1 MNDSTSKIVK
11 KVFNGELMIGDQDS
25 IIFFAAKQQ
34 NNMKN
39 YSAKIAEILLNSN
52 STIDDDISQILMQM
66 KNFEKLTTKKKMPL
80 MGNYFLQKDF
90 MKSYEKVLEYIDK
103 MTLQLCIEQAQ
114 IFKEIK
120 LFEILLNNVIE
131 NSYEI
136 EKCINEGESV
146 LKKKNTMIDYT
157 ENERLWFSRLEKK
170 IEDLKISHTLALQ
183 NQVQIKLLNKNH
195 LILADKISSIIYN
208 TFPVWC
214 NQMAISLGIELEEKI
229 NVYNETCIK
238 ANKEYV
244 TYIIKKIK
252 NNKDIDFNKIKKLNY
267 TFEEKINEMKTLK
280 DEDLDIRKSI
290 KTLLQG

>member
-1 MNDSTSKIVK
+1 MVFKIRK
-11 KVFNGELMIGDQDS
+11 KL
-25 IIFFAAKQQ
+25 
-34 NNMKN
+34 
-39 YSAKIAEILLNSN
+39 
-52 STIDDDISQILMQM
+52 
-66 KNFEKLTTKKKMPL
+66 
-80 MGNYFLQKDF
+80 
-90 MKSYEKVLEYIDK
+90 
-103 MTLQLCIEQAQ
+103 
-114 IFKEIK
+114 
-120 LFEILLNNVIE
+120 
-131 NSYEI
+131 
-136 EKCINEGESV
+136 
-146 LKKKNTMIDYT
+146 
-157 ENERLWFSRLEKK
+157 
-170 IEDLKISHTLALQ
+170 EDLKISHTLALQ

-290 KTLLQG
+290 KTLL